1 MKEIKKERT
10 VYDIYYEAVDGTQ
23 FNSKEECQKYE
34 NTAKAVL
41 RERFKKLVLKA
52 TTEYSFFGIG
62 SDDDKLFI
70 VKMETEADR
79 DTVLQLYYNDNSWV
93 LNGDAMSISLKE
105 RAFNMVTKAFTE
117 NDILF
122 VGENYD
128 GDIYLINTRAA
139 FIEKLHNIDHKE
151 Q

>member
-1 MKEIKKERT
+1 
-10 VYDIYYEAVDGTQ
+10 
-23 FNSKEECQKYE
+23 
-34 NTAKAVL
+34 
-41 RERFKKLVLKA
+41 
-52 TTEYSFFGIG
+52 
-62 SDDDKLFI
+62 
-70 VKMETEADR
+70 METEADK

-93 LNGDAMSISLKE
+93 LNKEDAMAISLKE

-139 FIEKLHNIDHKE
+139 FIEKLQNIDHKE